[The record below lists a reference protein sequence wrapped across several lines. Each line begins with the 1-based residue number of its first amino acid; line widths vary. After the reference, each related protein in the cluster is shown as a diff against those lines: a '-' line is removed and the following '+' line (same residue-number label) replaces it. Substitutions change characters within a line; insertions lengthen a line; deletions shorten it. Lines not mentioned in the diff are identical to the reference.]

1 MLLEEVSP
9 PPQPSLCPTAEPCRS
24 LLQWHTRARTV
35 HKEKG
40 GATSWQLKGS
50 TDCTHQLAQSESP
63 GHRCLVTL
71 ELLLL
76 RDINSRPDLQLS
88 ASVQQSCLQKVTSPA
103 ILVVT
108 HFPLGSLWAL
118 PEMSLTSWL
127 WGTAVIL
134 CCVSWFL
141 LGRRRR
147 RQGEPPLENGFLPY
161 LGCALQF
168 GANPLEFLKE
178 KQKKHG
184 HIFTCHVAGKYIHF
198 LTDPFSYHAL
208 MRQGKHLDW
217 KKFHFA
223 TSAKAFGHGS
233 IDPAEG
239 NTTEN
244 FHHTF
249 IRTLQGNALDALI
262 EAMME
267 NLQYVMLQSR
277 TPKLQ
282 SNTWVTEGLYT
293 FCCQVMFESGFLTL
307 FGKEFNSNNDKNLSS
322 KQETERAHILNALEN
337 FKEFDRIF
345 PALVAGLPIHLF
357 KSAHSAREKLGEAL
371 LHKNLLKRDNLSEL
385 VTLRMFLND
394 TLSTFD
400 DMEKAKTHVAVL
412 WASQANT
419 IPATF
424 WTLFYLLK
432 NPEAMRAATKEVQL
446 VLESAEE
453 SISLDGKHISL
464 NRKQLDNMPILDS
477 IIKEAMRLSSASM
490 TFRVAKDDFTLH
502 LENDF
507 YNIRK
512 DDIIALYPQ
521 LLHFDPEIYAD
532 PLTFKY
538 DRFLN
543 ENGEE
548 KTDFYRNGRKLKY
561 YYMPFGTGMAKCP
574 GRLFAV
580 HEIKQ
585 FLALMFSCFEIELV
599 DSNVKCPSLDQ
610 SRAGLGVL
618 QPSNDVY
625 FRYRLKCL

>member
-1 MLLEEVSP
+1 MFI
-9 PPQPSLCPTAEPCRS
+9 A
-24 LLQWHTRARTV
+24 
-35 HKEKG
+35 
-40 GATSWQLKGS
+40 SW
-50 TDCTHQLAQSESP
+50 
-63 GHRCLVTL
+63 V
-71 ELLLL
+71 
-76 RDINSRPDLQLS
+76 
-88 ASVQQSCLQKVTSPA
+88 
-103 ILVVT
+103 
-108 HFPLGSLWAL
+108 
-118 PEMSLTSWL
+118 
-127 WGTAVIL
+127 WGTVIML
-134 CCVSWFL
+134 CCGFWFL

-147 RQGEPPLENGFLPY
+147 RRGEPPLENGFLPY

-168 GANPLEFLKE
+168 SANPLEFLRE

-184 HIFTCHVAGKYIHF
+184 HIFTCQVAGKYIHF

-208 MRQGKHLDW
+208 IRQGKHLDW

-244 FHHTF
+244 FHQTF

-277 TPKLQ
+277 TSKLQ
-282 SNTWVTEGLYT
+282 SNAWVTEGLYT

-307 FGKEFNSNNDKNLSS
+307 FGKEFNSNHDKNLSS
-322 KQETERAHILNALEN
+322 KQETERARILNALEN

-424 WTLFYLLK
+424 WSLFYLLK
-432 NPEAMRAATKEVQL
+432 SPEAMRAAIKEVQSI
-446 VLESAEE
+446 LESAGEK
-453 SISLDGKHISL
+453 ISLDGKHISL
-464 NRKQLDNMPILDS
+464 NRKQLDNMPVLDS

-490 TFRVAKDDFTLH
+490 TFRVAKEDFTLH
-502 LENDF
+502 LENNF
-507 YNIRK
+507 YNIRS
-512 DDIIALYPQ
+512 DDIVALYPQ
-521 LLHFDPEIYAD
+521 LLHLDPEIYAD

-561 YYMPFGTGMAKCP
+561 YYMPFGTGIAKCP

-585 FLALMFSCFEIELV
+585 FLALIFSYFEIELV
-599 DSNVKCPSLDQ
+599 DNNVQCPSLDQ

-618 QPSNDVY
+618 QPANDID

>member
-1 MLLEEVSP
+1 MFL
-9 PPQPSLCPTAEPCRS
+9 A
-24 LLQWHTRARTV
+24 
-35 HKEKG
+35 
-40 GATSWQLKGS
+40 SW
-50 TDCTHQLAQSESP
+50 
-63 GHRCLVTL
+63 
-71 ELLLL
+71 
-76 RDINSRPDLQLS
+76 
-88 ASVQQSCLQKVTSPA
+88 
-103 ILVVT
+103 IL
-108 HFPLGSLWAL
+108 
-118 PEMSLTSWL
+118 
-127 WGTAVIL
+127 GTAVIL
-134 CCVSWFL
+134 CCAFYVL

-147 RQGEPPLENGFLPY
+147 QQGEPPLENGFLPY

-244 FHHTF
+244 FHQTF

-282 SNTWVTEGLYT
+282 PNTWVTEGLYT
-293 FCCQVMFESGFLTL
+293 FCG
-307 FGKEFNSNNDKNLSS
+307 
-322 KQETERAHILNALEN
+322 QETERARILNALEN
-337 FKEFDRIF
+337 FKEFDKIF

-432 NPEAMRAATKEVQL
+432 SPEAMRAAIKEVQNI
-446 VLESAEE
+446 LESAEE
-453 SISLDGKHISL
+453 DISLYGKHISL

-490 TFRVAKDDFTLH
+490 TFRVAKEDFTLH
-502 LENDF
+502 LEDDF

-512 DDIIALYPQ
+512 DDIVALYPQ

-561 YYMPFGTGMAKCP
+561 YYMPFGTGIAKCP

-585 FLALMFSCFEIELV
+585 FLTLMLSYFEIELV
-599 DSNVKCPSLDQ
+599 DNNVKCPSLDQ
-610 SRAGLGVL
+610 SRAGLGIL
-618 QPSNDVY
+618 QPSNDID
-625 FRYRLKCL
+625 FRYRLKRL

>member
-1 MLLEEVSP
+1 MFIAS
-9 PPQPSLCPTAEPCRS
+9 
-24 LLQWHTRARTV
+24 WIWRAV
-35 HKEKG
+35 
-40 GATSWQLKGS
+40 
-50 TDCTHQLAQSESP
+50 
-63 GHRCLVTL
+63 LV
-71 ELLLL
+71 
-76 RDINSRPDLQLS
+76 
-88 ASVQQSCLQKVTSPA
+88 
-103 ILVVT
+103 
-108 HFPLGSLWAL
+108 
-118 PEMSLTSWL
+118 
-127 WGTAVIL
+127 L
-134 CCVSWFL
+134 CCGFLFL

-168 GANPLEFLKE
+168 GANPLEFLRE

-184 HIFTCHVAGKYIHF
+184 HIFTCQVAGKYIHF

-208 MRQGKHLDW
+208 IRQGKHLDW

-244 FHHTF
+244 FHQTF

-267 NLQYVMLQSR
+267 NLQYAMLQSR
-277 TPKLQ
+277 TSKLQ

-307 FGKEFNSNNDKNLSS
+307 FGKEFNSNNDKNLPS
-322 KQETERAHILNALEN
+322 KQEDERAHILNALEN

-424 WTLFYLLK
+424 WSLFYLLK
-432 NPEAMRAATKEVQL
+432 NPEAMRAATKEVQSI
-446 VLESAEE
+446 LESDGEK
-453 SISLDGKHISL
+453 ISFDGKRISL
-464 NRKQLDNMPILDS
+464 NRKQLDNMPVLDS

-490 TFRVAKDDFTLH
+490 TFRVAKEDFTLH

-507 YNIRK
+507 YNIRR
-512 DDIIALYPQ
+512 DDIVALYPQ

-548 KTDFYRNGRKLKY
+548 KTDFYHSGRKLKY
-561 YYMPFGTGMAKCP
+561 YYMPFGTGTAKCP

-585 FLALMFSCFEIELV
+585 FLALIFSYLEIELV
-599 DSNVKCPSLDQ
+599 DNDVQCPSLDQ
-610 SRAGLGVL
+610 SRAGLGIL
-618 QPSNDVY
+618 QPVNDID

>member
-1 MLLEEVSP
+1 MFV
-9 PPQPSLCPTAEPCRS
+9 A
-24 LLQWHTRARTV
+24 
-35 HKEKG
+35 
-40 GATSWQLKGS
+40 SW
-50 TDCTHQLAQSESP
+50 
-63 GHRCLVTL
+63 V
-71 ELLLL
+71 
-76 RDINSRPDLQLS
+76 
-88 ASVQQSCLQKVTSPA
+88 
-103 ILVVT
+103 
-108 HFPLGSLWAL
+108 
-118 PEMSLTSWL
+118 
-127 WGTAVIL
+127 WGIVIII
-134 CCVSWFL
+134 CCGLWFL

-147 RQGEPPLENGFLPY
+147 RPGEPPLENGFLPY

-168 GANPLEFLKE
+168 GANPLEFLRE
-178 KQKKHG
+178 KQREHG
-184 HIFTCHVAGKYIHF
+184 HIFTCRVAGKYIHF
-198 LTDPFSYHAL
+198 LTDPFSYNAL
-208 MRQGKHLDW
+208 TRQGKHLDW

-244 FHHTF
+244 FHQTF

-277 TPKLQ
+277 TSKPQ

-307 FGKEFNSNNDKNLSS
+307 FGKEFSSNYDKNLPS

-371 LHKNLLKRDNLSEL
+371 LHRNLQKRDNLSEL

-424 WTLFYLLK
+424 WSLFYLLK
-432 NPEAMRAATKEVQL
+432 NPEAMRAAIKEVRS

-453 SISLDGKHISL
+453 KISFDAKPISL
-464 NRKQLDNMPILDS
+464 NRKQLDNMPVLDS

-490 TFRVAKDDFTLH
+490 TFRVAKEDFTLH
-502 LENDF
+502 LENEF

-512 DDIIALYPQ
+512 DDIVALYPQ

-538 DRFLN
+538 NRFLN
-543 ENGEE
+543 EDGGE

-561 YYMPFGTGMAKCP
+561 YYMPFGTGIAKCP

-585 FLALMFSCFEIELV
+585 FLALIFTYFEIELV
-599 DSNVKCPSLDQ
+599 DNNVQCPSLDQ
-610 SRAGLGVL
+610 SRAGLGIL
-618 QPSNDVY
+618 QPANDID